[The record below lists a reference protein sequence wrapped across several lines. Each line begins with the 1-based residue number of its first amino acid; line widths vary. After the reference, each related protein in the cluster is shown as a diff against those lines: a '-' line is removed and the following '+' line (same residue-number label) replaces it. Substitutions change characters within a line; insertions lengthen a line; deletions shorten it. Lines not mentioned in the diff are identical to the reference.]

1 MLKLMG
7 ETRRQSVS
15 ARVVTTACVL
25 GGFMAAGC
33 STPTASSGAA
43 TGASSGV
50 RQISAESSPDAV
62 EAGST
67 LRILTVGDSLTAIF
81 RYQKTLQDL
90 LKKDG
95 RNAVFVGSQGAGDDR
110 HEGHSGWQ
118 IGQLE
123 DNLVQW
129 LDDAKPNVV
138 LLQIG
143 TNNMNH
149 GLGLKGKAYPPYQEE
164 AQAQAAQ
171 PGATLD
177 AVGATWG
184 DKTYGTKYLK
194 QRIDGV
200 LDKILTHPSKPLLVV
215 AQIPPIGR
223 GNAKYQKEND
233 QCVARIQEYN
243 ALLKNAVEARRKDDK
258 PVELIDNFSG
268 TKRDYGTTP
277 KHTWGDENAQSSDW
291 VHPRP
296 DAEAWSQM
304 GNNFF
309 QGLRKL
315 VARRVKD

>member
-1 MLKLMG
+1 MPGFL
-7 ETRRQSVS
+7 
-15 ARVVTTACVL
+15 VTAGYVL
-25 GGFMAAGC
+25 SGLIVAGC
-33 STPTASSGAA
+33 AA
-43 TGASSGV
+43 TAKVQTTSQQPDVPSTAAV
-50 RQISAESSPDAV
+50 SDAAPLSSPSAP
-62 EAGST
+62 
-67 LRILTVGDSLTAIF
+67 LRVLTAGDSLTAIF
-81 RYQKTLQDL
+81 RYQKTLRDL

-95 RNAVFVGSQGAGDDR
+95 RNVVFVGSQRAGDDR
-110 HEGHSGWQ
+110 HEGRSGWQ

-129 LDDAKPNVV
+129 LDDAQPNVV

-171 PGATLD
+171 PGATLN

-194 QRIDGV
+194 VRIDGV
-200 LDKILTHPSKPLLVV
+200 LDKILTHSSKPMLVV

-233 QCVARIQEYN
+233 QCVARIREYN
-243 ALLKNAVEARRKDDK
+243 TMLKNAVEARRAAGQTI
-258 PVELIDNFSG
+258 ELVDNFSN

-277 KHTWGDENAQSSDW
+277 EHTWGDEESQAGDW

-296 DAEAWSQM
+296 NAAAWNEM
-304 GNNFF
+304 GSNFY
-309 QGLRKL
+309 QGFNKL
-315 VARRVKD
+315 LIRAAKD